1 MANFTITDLKKHL
14 GPGLG
19 LRKNKYLLEIPIP
32 GVEGSK
38 INVLARSA
46 GLPERTITTT
56 SMYHKGR
63 QYNVRGETDYGGSYE
78 VSIVDDSNMD
88 IRKQFDSWLKL
99 VDDSRPKNSGLFS
112 GASYENTLNDAL
124 GIIKSGIQ
132 TGNAVKDA
140 VKSPANTVANFLNG
154 AVDPAVSN
162 SISKYQTDINI
173 WQLDTR
179 SNKVYGYK
187 IQNAFPS
194 QLGIVTLD
202 DDNPNTLS
210 EFSVTFSFSEFIP
223 LDGSHIP
230 TQILNTLVGST
241 GRDVINGTR
250 TLFK

>member
-1 MANFTITDLKKHL
+1 MASFTITDLKKYL

-32 GVEGSK
+32 GIEGSK

-88 IRKQFDSWLKL
+88 IRRQFDVWLKL
-99 VDDSRPKNSGLFS
+99 VDNSRPKTSGLFS
-112 GASYENTLNDAL
+112 GASYENSLSDAL
-124 GIIKSGIQ
+124 GIVKSGMKV
-132 TGNAVKDA
+132 ASVVKDA
-140 VKSPANTVANFLNG
+140 IKSPMETLGNFVMGAIDG
-154 AVDPAVSN
+154 AVAVAAP
-162 SISKYQTDINI
+162 KYQTDINI
-173 WQLDTR
+173 WQLDGN
-179 SNKVYGYK
+179 SSKVYGYK

-194 QLGIVTLD
+194 QIGIVTLD

-210 EFSVTFSFSEFIP
+210 EFSVTFTFSEFTP
-223 LDGSHIP
+223 LDGSSIP
-230 TQILNTLVGST
+230 LQLLNTLVGTS
-241 GRDVINGTR
+241 GRDVLNGAKA
-250 TLFK
+250 LLK